1 VGGCSDE
8 ELWKAIAGPLVDVP
22 CVGQSVF
29 YFPQGHMEQ
38 VSFFN
43 FPLIFVILYLIL
55 LKVFDFDCVAI
66 FDVLE
71 NCGQI

>member
-1 VGGCSDE
+1 MGGCSDE

-38 VSFFN
+38 VRFFN
-43 FPLIFVILYLIL
+43 FPFTFCYIISN
-55 LKVFDFDCVAI
+55 FDCVVI
-66 FDVLE
+66 FDIVE
-71 NCGQI
+71 NCGQIESM